1 MTFEMD
7 LDSEVW
13 RGTCNLSGGQQQLL
27 SLARAALRSSPVLV
41 LDEPSSAL
49 DQEAEQTLHSCLE
62 HLFKDRTILLV
73 AVSHFHYNGIRGMEL
88 KNNLHI
94 FFSASN
100 LQFTTVR
107 PCYPSGG
114 RQTGYAWN
122 TRSSTKPYA
131 HQRLNPFSRKR
142 QAIHAAIYDISS
154 PKPSD
159 GCVISGHHVI

>member
-88 KNNLHI
+88 KIICI
-94 FFSASN
+94 FFFQHRICS
-100 LQFTTVR
+100 LRQCDRVILLEE
-107 PCYPSGG
+107 G
-114 RQTGYAWN
+114 RLVMQGTPDQVLSHMPIN
-122 TRSSTKPYA
+122 
-131 HQRLNPFSRKR
+131 
-142 QAIHAAIYDISS
+142 D
-154 PKPSD
+154 
-159 GCVISGHHVI
+159 

>member
-1 MTFEMD
+1 MD

-88 KNNLHI
+88 KIICII
-94 FFSASN
+94 FFSIEFAVYDSA
-100 LQFTTVR
+100 TVLSFWR
-107 PCYPSGG
+107 KADWLC
-114 RQTGYAWN
+114 
-122 TRSSTKPYA
+122 KE
-131 HQRLNPFSRKR
+131 HQIK
-142 QAIHAAIYDISS
+142 
-154 PKPSD
+154 
-159 GCVISGHHVI
+159 C